1 VIAPK
6 DQPNRGTTL
15 LAGED
20 RRRSQRVMVR
30 VPVTLLVKAGGQDL
44 RISARTVEVNIHGAL
59 VISPRSFDAETQME
73 LENGRTNETVVC
85 RITRAPR
92 ESSEGFLIPLEFIS
106 PSSNFWQITFP
117 PANWKGPEN

>member
-1 VIAPK
+1 MIAPK

-15 LAGED
+15 LSGED

-85 RITRAPR
+85 RVTRAPR

>member
-1 VIAPK
+1 
-6 DQPNRGTTL
+6 
-15 LAGED
+15 
-20 RRRSQRVMVR
+20 MVR

-85 RITRAPR
+85 RVTRAPR

>member
-1 VIAPK
+1 MIAPK

-85 RITRAPR
+85 RVTRAPR

>member
-15 LAGED
+15 LVGEE

-85 RITRAPR
+85 RVTRAPR

>member
-1 VIAPK
+1 MITPK

-85 RITRAPR
+85 RVTRAPR

>member
-1 VIAPK
+1 MIAPK
-6 DQPNRGTTL
+6 EQPNRGTTL
-15 LAGED
+15 LAGEE

-85 RITRAPR
+85 RVTRAPR

>member
-1 VIAPK
+1 MIAPK

-30 VPVTLLVKAGGQDL
+30 VPVTLLVKAAGQDL
-44 RISARTVEVNIHGAL
+44 RISAHTVEVNIHGAM
-59 VISPRSFDAETQME
+59 VMSPRSFDAETQME

-85 RITRAPR
+85 RVTRAPR
-92 ESSEGFLIPLEFIS
+92 ESSEGFLIPLEFIYAII
-106 PSSNFWQITFP
+106 QLLADHFP
-117 PANWKGPEN
+117 PGKLEGA

>member
-1 VIAPK
+1 VITPK

-15 LAGED
+15 LVGEE

-30 VPVTLLVKAGGQDL
+30 VPVTLLVKAAGQDQ
-44 RISARTVEVNIHGAL
+44 RISAHTVEVNIHGAMVL
-59 VISPRSFDAETQME
+59 SPRPFDAETQME

-85 RITRAPR
+85 RVTRAPR

>member
-85 RITRAPR
+85 RVTRAPR